1 MNMRYRIGSAFLVL
15 GAVLVLAGTALFG
28 FNQYEAKKAEEAVQI
43 LMPELLSA
51 IDQAQD
57 TEPTEPTIP
66 PINYVTTEEPEAV
79 PEQTAPP
86 TITVDGNGY
95 IGYLSIPALNLNLP
109 ILAQWSYPN
118 LQIAPCYYAGSV
130 WEDDLVIMAHN
141 YRQHFGRISDLKTG
155 DSVIFTGVDGES
167 ILYSVVVLDVLLPT
181 AVEDM
186 TAGEYDLTL
195 FTCTYGGQSRITL
208 RCDRTV
214 LDTVSDE

>member
-1 MNMRYRIGSAFLVL
+1 
-15 GAVLVLAGTALFG
+15 
-28 FNQYEAKKAEEAVQI
+28 
-43 LMPELLSA
+43 
-51 IDQAQD
+51 
-57 TEPTEPTIP
+57 
-66 PINYVTTEEPEAV
+66 
-79 PEQTAPP
+79 
-86 TITVDGNGY
+86 
-95 IGYLSIPALNLNLP
+95 
-109 ILAQWSYPN
+109 
-118 LQIAPCYYAGSV
+118 
-130 WEDDLVIMAHN
+130 MAHN
-141 YRQHFGRISDLKTG
+141 YRQHFGRISDLKAG